1 MTGNLDNMLTG
12 RVIKLGDHV
21 DTDLIYPAR
30 YVPLVDPKQWA
41 LHALEGVSDQFPQRI
56 NPGDIIV
63 AGRNF
68 GCGSARSQ
76 AVSCLKMAGI
86 AAIVAG
92 SFGRIFFRNSINQ
105 GMPVIQ
111 CAQAA
116 EALHDG
122 QKISIDLTGGSLSAR
137 DLELK
142 FNPLPG
148 FLLDILGAGGLLNH
162 TKRMLDTAKAEY

>member
-56 NPGDIIV
+56 NPGNIIV

-116 EALHDG
+116 KALHDG
-122 QKISIDLTGGSLSAR
+122 QKISIDLTGGSLSAQ
-137 DLELK
+137 DLDLK

-148 FLLDILGAGGLLNH
+148 FLLDILGADGLLNH
-162 TKRMLDTAKAEY
+162 TKRMLDAAKAEY